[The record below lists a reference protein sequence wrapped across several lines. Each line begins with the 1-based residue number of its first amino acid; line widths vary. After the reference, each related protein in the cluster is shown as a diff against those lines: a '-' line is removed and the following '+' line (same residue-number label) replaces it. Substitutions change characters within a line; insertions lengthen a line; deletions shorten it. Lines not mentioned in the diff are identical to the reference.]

1 MKNLIEVTV
10 ETEYQADQSRE
21 GEYVFVYHICIQNKG
36 EQAAQLLSR
45 KWLITDAD
53 GNVTEVQGDGVI
65 GEQPVIEPQ
74 QEHRYSSYSV
84 LKTEV
89 GCMQGSYQMR
99 GEDGVFFEADIPMF
113 TLAVAGILN

>member
-1 MKNLIEVTV
+1 MKNHIEVTV
-10 ETEYQADQSRE
+10 EAEYLAEQSRE

-45 KWLITDAD
+45 QWLITDAD

-74 QEHRYSSYSV
+74 QEHRYSSFSV

-99 GEDGVFFEADIPMF
+99 AEDGVFFETEIPMF
-113 TLAVAGILN
+113 TLAVAGVLN